1 MTLAEAKTLRE
12 ALDRAIAKAEF
23 AGASHVDLS
32 GELSADLGAA
42 LSDLG
47 AAIAAVS
54 VTFQ

>member
-1 MTLAEAKTLRE
+1 MTLAEAKILRE

-47 AAIAAVS
+47 AAIADKEA
-54 VTFQ
+54 